1 MSRDA
6 IQALKHS
13 AIYLLARGLPGVI
26 AFLAIPIF
34 SRLLDPAAYGKYA
47 LVFATVSLLNSLLFQ
62 WLRLSLV
69 RYLPAY
75 RDNAAEL
82 KSTVLSAEVLLIGLT
97 GLCAAVLY
105 VLPATRAWHDTI
117 WTGWLLLSVL
127 AAYELCCEHTRASI
141 RPWRYM
147 LLQVARVSIW
157 VALGSIL
164 ALLGFGWW
172 APLAGMVV
180 GLALPI
186 IYAYRLEWTD
196 ARPMIDR
203 AALVKVARYGI
214 PLSTTVALAIVI
226 STSDRFL
233 IAWLMNPSAAG
244 HYSVS
249 YDLAGQTLT
258 LLMMVVYLA
267 TFPLAVHALE
277 HEGPEAARQRMKYN
291 GSLMLAVGIPAAIAF
306 AILAPNIA
314 HCFLGA
320 SFRTTA
326 VGIIPLVGLGAFLG
340 GFKACHLDAAFQFS
354 HRTIDQVWIV
364 AVAAISNV
372 LFNLVAIPRYGVQGA
387 ACASVTAYIIS
398 IVITAWYG
406 RRFFAL
412 PIPIRPLLQ
421 VLLAGGV
428 MALVLLPLRSHLGP
442 LAMAEQAVGGA
453 VVYGLVL
460 MAMNFLDLR
469 KTLIG
474 NLAGSRSAPVAV
486 PIECD
491 TPVPPALVAES
502 I

>member
-1 MSRDA
+1 MSRDVHQ
-6 IQALKHS
+6 ILKHT

-47 LVFATVSLLNSLLFQ
+47 LVFGTVSLLNATLFQ

-75 RDNAAEL
+75 RDDAARL
-82 KSTVLSAEVLLIGLT
+82 KSTILSVEILLIGLT
-97 GLCAAVLY
+97 GVCAAVLY

-117 WTGWLLLSVL
+117 WTSWLLLSVL

-147 LLQVARVSIW
+147 LLQVARVAIW

-164 ALLGFGWW
+164 AWMGYGWW
-172 APLAGMVV
+172 APLAAMVV
-180 GLALPI
+180 GLMLPT

-196 ARPMIDR
+196 ARPLIDR
-203 AALVKVARYGI
+203 QALVTVARYGI
-214 PLSTTVALAIVI
+214 PLSATVALAIVI
-226 STSDRFL
+226 NTSDRFL
-233 IAWLMNPSAAG
+233 IAWLMDKSAAG
-244 HYSVS
+244 RYSVA

-267 TFPLAVHALE
+267 TFPLAVRTLE
-277 HEGPEAARQRMKYN
+277 HQGAEAARRRMKHN
-291 GSLMLAVGIPAAIAF
+291 GSLMLAVGVPAATGF
-306 AILAPNIA
+306 ALLAPNIA
-314 HCFLGA
+314 HCFLGG
-320 SFRTTA
+320 SFRSAA
-326 VGIIPLVGLGAFLG
+326 VSIIPLVGFGAFLG

-372 LFNLVAIPRYGVQGA
+372 LLNLVAIPRYGVQGA
-387 ACASVTAYIIS
+387 AWASVVAYIIS

-406 RRFFAL
+406 RRYFAVPTPIL
-412 PIPIRPLLQ
+412 PLVQ
-421 VLLAGGV
+421 VLLASGV
-428 MALVLLPLRSHLGP
+428 MALVLVPLRSHLGP
-442 LAMAEQAVGGA
+442 LAMAEQVVAGVAVYA
-453 VVYGLVL
+453 LVL

-469 KTLIG
+469 KTWVSDATDARDGAVRIADQSG
-474 NLAGSRSAPVAV
+474 ASVA
-486 PIECD
+486 
-491 TPVPPALVAES
+491 PALVAES